1 MRCLLCP
8 FWKRLIM
15 SLKEQL
21 TMHMKEAMKAKQTV
35 RLGTIRQLR
44 SAIKNKEIDLGR
56 ELDDQAVTA
65 VIATQVKQRRESA
78 QMYRENDRPELADKE
93 EAELA
98 ILQEYL
104 PSQLGEAELRDIVA
118 AVIAEVGATS
128 AKDMGKVMPV
138 VMSKTRGAADGK
150 LVNQLVRELLA
161 G

>member
-1 MRCLLCP
+1 
-8 FWKRLIM
+8 M